1 MPNLEN
7 YLGFHN
13 ENIRVYRHR
22 NLTVTADKKLDK
34 NDAVV
39 EWAGDS
45 GTARGKFSEVIVS
58 GTIKFKFQTDKVQ
71 KLTKNQLDIL
81 KEIEYDLKK
90 FLGN

>member
-22 NLTVTADKKLDK
+22 NLTVTADKKLNK

-39 EWAGDS
+39 EWNGDC
-45 GTARGKFSEVIVS
+45 GIARGKFSEVIVS
-58 GTIKFKFQTDKVQ
+58 GILKFKFKSDKIQ
-71 KLTKNQLDIL
+71 KLTDNQLDIL